1 MNTNPAYD
9 TPSRVYAL
17 RGEVVL
23 DGPDGVGLS
32 MTPDAAAET
41 ARRLAAA
48 AEEARTQSPVTGPG
62 DGLEDAP

>member
-1 MNTNPAYD
+1 MNSNPAYD
-9 TPSRVYAL
+9 TPTRVYAV

-41 ARRLAAA
+41 ARRLAKA
-48 AEEARTQSPVTGPG
+48 AEEARAQASANG
-62 DGLEDAP
+62 EDDDRPDAD